1 VTDFAIQAGKE
12 TSDVEDDRRQ
22 LLGDDNKPR
31 QRTADEIKAAYGHAK
46 ALDASSAAGLAR
58 DKLMERG
65 QKLQVTILESQICDS
80 NSILLPWVK
89 ILQYIL

>member
-1 VTDFAIQAGKE
+1 MEGNDSTTESGESSRNKVVLHRLKHNPTGKE

-46 ALDASSAAGLAR
+46 ALVRSAPGL
-58 DKLMERG
+58 
-65 QKLQVTILESQICDS
+65 
-80 NSILLPWVK
+80 
-89 ILQYIL
+89 

>member
-1 VTDFAIQAGKE
+1 MHYLI
-12 TSDVEDDRRQ
+12 
-22 LLGDDNKPR
+22 
-31 QRTADEIKAAYGHAK
+31 AK
-46 ALDASSAAGLAR
+46 SSPNIYLVLVQDASSAAGLAR

-65 QKLQVTILESQICDS
+65 QKLQVTILESQICDP

>member
-1 VTDFAIQAGKE
+1 MHYLI
-12 TSDVEDDRRQ
+12 
-22 LLGDDNKPR
+22 
-31 QRTADEIKAAYGHAK
+31 AK
-46 ALDASSAAGLAR
+46 SSPNSYLVLVQDASSAAGLAR

-80 NSILLPWVK
+80 NSIHLPWVK

>member
-1 VTDFAIQAGKE
+1 MHYLI
-12 TSDVEDDRRQ
+12 
-22 LLGDDNKPR
+22 
-31 QRTADEIKAAYGHAK
+31 AK
-46 ALDASSAAGLAR
+46 SSPNSYLVLVQDASSAAGLAR

>member
-1 VTDFAIQAGKE
+1 VHYLI
-12 TSDVEDDRRQ
+12 
-22 LLGDDNKPR
+22 
-31 QRTADEIKAAYGHAK
+31 AK
-46 ALDASSAAGLAR
+46 SSPNSYLVLVQDASSAAGLAR

>member
-1 VTDFAIQAGKE
+1 MLVVHYLI
-12 TSDVEDDRRQ
+12 
-22 LLGDDNKPR
+22 
-31 QRTADEIKAAYGHAK
+31 AK
-46 ALDASSAAGLAR
+46 SSPNSYLVLVQDASSAAGLAR

-80 NSILLPWVK
+80 NSLLLPWVK

>member
-1 VTDFAIQAGKE
+1 MLVVHYLI
-12 TSDVEDDRRQ
+12 
-22 LLGDDNKPR
+22 
-31 QRTADEIKAAYGHAK
+31 AK
-46 ALDASSAAGLAR
+46 SSPNSYLVLVQDASSAAGLAR

-80 NSILLPWVK
+80 NSLLRPWVK